1 VCYDFHSR
9 IFNEEEDMM
18 FVIELDLFSIWTM
31 IILTH
36 ISLKSR
42 LDHISNIGIV
52 EQVSTKPV
60 VSICVLVIN
69 LTMPLE
75 CQTTFTQDLF
85 PYKNWKNDYWWDI
98 CLGAHSRSNH
108 S

>member
-1 VCYDFHSR
+1 M
-9 IFNEEEDMM
+9 FNEEEDMM
-18 FVIELDLFSIWTM
+18 FVIELDLFS
-31 IILTH
+31 ILTH

-42 LDHISNIGIV
+42 LDHISNIGII
-52 EQVSTKPV
+52 EQVSTKPI

-85 PYKNWKNDYWWDI
+85 PYKNWKNDY
-98 CLGAHSRSNH
+98 S
-108 S
+108 